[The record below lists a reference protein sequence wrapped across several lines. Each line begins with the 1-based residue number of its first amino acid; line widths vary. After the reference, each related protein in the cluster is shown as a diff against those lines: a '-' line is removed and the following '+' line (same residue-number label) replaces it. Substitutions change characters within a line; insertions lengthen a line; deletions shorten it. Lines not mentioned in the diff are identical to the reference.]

1 MLEISLGKNRF
12 DTNWK
17 PETIE
22 WVDFVELLKKVRRTK
37 ETVAVYDLLPKDKK
51 DKIKNGRAFVGG
63 HVKGG
68 RRKKENILNRSL
80 ITLDADNADED
91 FIFNA
96 DLILGGNAYVIYS
109 THSHRPHKPRYR
121 LIVPMNRALSPDE
134 YGAIIRKLAEKIGMT
149 YFDKTTFEVHRLMY
163 FPSCSKDAEPVLEI
177 SEGPFLDADSE
188 LKEYI
193 DWQDFE
199 EWPRHPEEK
208 TLDKTDISKLGDPTE
223 KPGVIGVF
231 CQVYGIHDGIQ
242 KFIPEV
248 YEPTKSADRWTYTG
262 GTSFGGLR
270 VYDGAWAYSEHQSDP
285 ANDGHCHNIFDL
297 VRIHKFGDLDN
308 DVKKHTPGNKYPSY
322 KAMLEFAAQD
332 PEVKKICLA
341 TALQEFAEA
350 DEDIENWEDLLELN
364 PKTGKPLSTGK
375 NIELLL
381 RFGDFNGVLA
391 YDAFGNAEVIRGDL
405 PWRGRERPNQDY
417 EPWLGS
423 DDNRLLHYFNTKYD
437 IKSASMIRN
446 AFVEVIR
453 KNTFHPIK
461 EYLESNTW
469 DGIPRIETVFID
481 YLGAEDNHYTRQ
493 VTRKMLIAG
502 VKRIYEPGCK
512 FDYMLVL
519 IGPQGAGKSSLI
531 AKLGRKWFSDS
542 LRNFDNKEA
551 GEHLQNAWIF
561 ELGELSALR
570 KAEIEEVK
578 AFLSKIEDR
587 YRVAYD
593 RVVSDFPRKCIFF
606 GSTNNREFLK
616 DVTGN
621 RRFWP
626 VSVDPENKKMS
637 HWDHLTNEEVGQI
650 WAEALELYRRGE
662 SLELDREAEKEAEKQ
677 QGLHMQDDPREGIIK
692 EWLETPTHDEFSP
705 FKGELL
711 DKVCAV
717 QIWAECLDNKKGTL
731 KPWEAKEICNI
742 MRKMPGWEEAEKP
755 MRIPNYGQQKVFIR
769 KSEGVKLK

>member
-17 PETIE
+17 PEIIE

-37 ETVAVYDLLPKDKK
+37 ETVAEYDLLPKDKK

-96 DLILGGNAYVIYS
+96 DLILGGNAYAIYS
-109 THSHRPHKPRYR
+109 THSHRHHKPRYR

-270 VYDGAWAYSEHQSDP
+270 VYDDAWAYSEHQSDP

-297 VRIHKFGDLDN
+297 VRIHKFGELDKE
-308 DVKKHTPGNKYPSY
+308 VKAHTPGNKYPSY

-446 AFVEVIR
+446 AFVEVTR

-637 HWDHLTNEEVGQI
+637 HWDHLTNEVVGQI

-755 MRIPNYGQQKVFIR
+755 MRIPDYGQQKVFVR
-769 KSEGVKLK
+769 KKVKV

>member
-1 MLEISLGKNRF
+1 M
-12 DTNWK
+12 
-17 PETIE
+17 
-22 WVDFVELLKKVRRTK
+22 LKKVRRTK

-68 RRKKENILNRSL
+68 RRKKENIENRWL

-163 FPSCSKDAEPVLEI
+163 FPSCSNDAEPVLEI

-242 KFIPEV
+242 KFLCEI
-248 YEPTKSADRWTYTG
+248 YEATKYDDRWTYTG

-270 VYDGAWAYSEHQSDP
+270 VYDDAWAYSEHQSDP

-297 VRIHKFGDLDN
+297 VRIHKFGELDKE
-308 DVKKHTPGNKYPSY
+308 VKAHTPGNKYPSY

-350 DEDIENWEDLLELN
+350 DVNNENWEDLLELN
-364 PKTGKPLSTGK
+364 PKTMLPLATGK
-375 NIELLL
+375 NVELLL
-381 RFGDFNGVLA
+381 RYGDFNGVLA
-391 YDAFGNAEVIRGDL
+391 YDAFGNTEVIRGDL
-405 PWRGRERPNQDY
+405 PWRGRERPNRDY

-423 DDNRLLHYFNTKYD
+423 DDNRLLHYFNTKYN

-446 AFVEVIR
+446 AFVEVTR

-469 DGIPRIETVFID
+469 DGVPRIETLFID
-481 YLGAEDNHYTRQ
+481 YLGAEDSHYTRQ

-578 AFLSKIEDR
+578 AFLSKTEDR

-593 RVVSDFPRKCIFF
+593 RIVSDFPRKCIFF

-616 DVTGN
+616 DTTGN

-626 VSVDPENKKMS
+626 VDVNPENKKMS
-637 HWDHLTNEEVGQI
+637 HWDHLTNEVVGQI

-692 EWLETPTHDEFSP
+692 EWLDTPQDNLYLPSD
-705 FKGELL
+705 GEILE
-711 DKVCAV
+711 KVCAA

-731 KPWEAKEICNI
+731 KPWEAKEICSI
-742 MRKMPGWEEAEKP
+742 MRKMPDWEEASKP
-755 MRIPNYGQQKVFIR
+755 MRIQGYGQQKVFIR
-769 KSEGVKLK
+769 KKVKV